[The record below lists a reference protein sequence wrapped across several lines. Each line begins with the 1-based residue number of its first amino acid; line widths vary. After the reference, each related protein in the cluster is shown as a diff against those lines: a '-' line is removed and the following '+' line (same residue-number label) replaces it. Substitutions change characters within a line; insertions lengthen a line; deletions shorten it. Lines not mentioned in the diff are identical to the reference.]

1 MVYISVLRLAE
12 SASSQLQSVLQ
23 KILSKKAGI
32 LQEVC
37 LIWFVHSYITHKTWE
52 AADPAA
58 LDNWGQ
64 TPRSR
69 LCTSACSTSSA
80 GVPPQIVLS
89 AMVCLRAVFH
99 YPASVSSPLQD
110 WPHLNMPRHH
120 LLLNGPLWSKC
131 QTGKLLKK
139 KCSHLLSWHFPP
151 RPIPPLFLPLPASS
165 WQETQQRALF
175 YPH

>member
-1 MVYISVLRLAE
+1 M
-12 SASSQLQSVLQ
+12 
-23 KILSKKAGI
+23 
-32 LQEVC
+32 C
-37 LIWFVHSYITHKTWE
+37 LIWFVHSYITHKTRE

-64 TPRSR
+64 TPRSH

-80 GVPPQIVLS
+80 SVPPQIVLS

-99 YPASVSSPLQD
+99 YPASVSLPLQD

-151 RPIPPLFLPLPASS
+151 RPIPPLFPPSPCFLVAGDSTKGPVLPSLSAPFTAHTHTLCVCLCMCSTVCAYLHS
-165 WQETQQRALF
+165 HTS
-175 YPH
+175 